1 MNGQRI
7 DRRRVLQ
14 FAAHLPK
21 IVGIEALRAAEV
33 GRAYR
38 DGKERYANH
47 ETALMRPAAY
57 TWDNAMIEGRRRLA
71 LLEHSLDP
79 STFRRLE
86 AIGVAPGWRCL
97 DVGAGG
103 GTVCEWLCRRV
114 GPTGRVTA
122 MDLDARFLRALD
134 YANLDVREENVVD
147 ADLPSGTFDLVH
159 TRWTLM
165 HIPER
170 ERVLQKFADCLA
182 PGGTLFLEEPDSI
195 SVRTLD
201 RTGFLTAVVARVR
214 DRPATRIGSGLGPR
228 PAVQDGVARA
238 RQRARRGR
246 DAILSRRL
254 GARRVLADQLGARAR
269 HGRRVRRRRH
279 AVGPRAG

>member
-1 MNGQRI
+1 MPRE
-7 DRRRVLQ
+7 L
-14 FAAHLPK
+14 
-21 IVGIEALRAAEV
+21 
-33 GRAYR
+33 
-38 DGKERYANH
+38 
-47 ETALMRPAAY
+47 Y

-79 STFRRLE
+79 FTFRRFE

-97 DVGAGG
+97 EIGAGG

-122 MDLDARFLRALD
+122 MDLDARFLRTLD
-134 YANLDVREENVVD
+134 LPNLDIREENVVD

-170 ERVLQKFADCLA
+170 ERVLEKLSDCLA
-182 PGGTLFLEEPDSI
+182 AGGTLFLEEPDAI

-201 RTGFLTAVVARVR
+201 RTGFGTLSSRVFEIIQARGSHPDWAHDLPYKMASLGLGSVRAEGETPYFHGASELAEFWRISWGRVR
-214 DRPATRIGSGLGPR
+214 DALAESGTDVTQWDRELAELDDPARLFVSPMTLAVIATRT
-228 PAVQDGVARA
+228 
-238 RQRARRGR
+238 
-246 DAILSRRL
+246 
-254 GARRVLADQLGARAR
+254 
-269 HGRRVRRRRH
+269 
-279 AVGPRAG
+279 

>member
-1 MNGQRI
+1 MPRE
-7 DRRRVLQ
+7 L
-14 FAAHLPK
+14 
-21 IVGIEALRAAEV
+21 
-33 GRAYR
+33 
-38 DGKERYANH
+38 
-47 ETALMRPAAY
+47 Y

-79 STFRRLE
+79 STFRRFE

-97 DVGAGG
+97 EIGAGG

-122 MDLDARFLRALD
+122 MDLDARFLRTLD
-134 YANLDVREENVVD
+134 LQNLDIREENVVD

-170 ERVLQKFADCLA
+170 ERVLQKLPDCLA
-182 PGGTLFLEEPDSI
+182 PGGTLFLEEPDAI

-201 RTGFLTAVVARVR
+201 RTGFGTLSLRVFEIIQ
-214 DRPATRIGSGLGPR
+214 TRGSHPDWAHDLPYKMASLGLGN
-228 PAVQDGVARA
+228 VRA
-238 RQRARRGR
+238 EGETPYFHGASELAEFWRISWGRLR
-246 DAILSRRL
+246 DALAESGTDVTQWDRELAELDDPARL
-254 GARRVLADQLGARAR
+254 FVSPMTLAVIATK
-269 HGRRVRRRRH
+269 
-279 AVGPRAG
+279 P